1 MLGAVPVTRGVGS
14 RSCEHR
20 GRAAGDEKD
29 GSVYW
34 CGRRVL
40 GEVSAVAGS
49 VLRPAPE
56 MLGDIPVFPLEDLD
70 PCDFDIVLVVDA
82 CLDEAD
88 LPSKSDWTK
97 EAGSQGMG
105 PSVPRLAEVQA
116 AEKINEQV
124 DEPPARMW
132 CRVTDRWPRA
142 GKKDGEGERA
152 MRGYAVEVS
161 SGGACGQVS
170 YVGVAGADAADDSM
184 EMACPMDD
192 KRIDALAFSSWD
204 LRDLSA
210 KKEFD
215 LRFAKGK
222 GTKNRWGP
230 KCSSYPDFAE
240 AAGIKNCEENRRDFQ
255 VLFYDFEFAA
265 THATHISM
273 LGAVVLDSF
282 LKVQEAY
289 SAKILSAD
297 LGDGAAL
304 NFAPRQAGAA
314 GAVQFWTSASNQGF
328 VKTTGARDGLLTLFF
343 AKICDALDGQDAA
356 GDIGSFLFDHVEDS
370 CDTPLGFLVALFWV
384 VLFFKMIL
392 GHTCGEVGPYLSS
405 RDIMLEVKCFF
416 YYCLVIPT
424 VLFEFTWPTATFV
437 SLVLARDCSGK
448 LQASAWLVLSP
459 YLLKAFAMTMII
471 LWRPC
476 LKPIFYR
483 TGLMTDPANL
493 VNNFTR
499 LTYSAEAFNDDGGY
513 ATSCAICL
521 ADFEEQD
528 HIVLAPCA
536 TAKHVFHRSCLASW
550 FQTAQTC
557 PLCRSH
563 LHSQTATLP
572 SSSHLGEIGR
582 CDQAEVTIP
591 WLAISRFIQH
601 ILCFDRFCA
610 CRMFFFHHQCSEIF

>member
-1 MLGAVPVTRGVGS
+1 MT
-14 RSCEHR
+14 H
-20 GRAAGDEKD
+20 
-29 GSVYW
+29 
-34 CGRRVL
+34 
-40 GEVSAVAGS
+40 
-49 VLRPAPE
+49 
-56 MLGDIPVFPLEDLD
+56 
-70 PCDFDIVLVVDA
+70 
-82 CLDEAD
+82 
-88 LPSKSDWTK
+88 
-97 EAGSQGMG
+97 
-105 PSVPRLAEVQA
+105 
-116 AEKINEQV
+116 
-124 DEPPARMW
+124 
-132 CRVTDRWPRA
+132 
-142 GKKDGEGERA
+142 
-152 MRGYAVEVS
+152 
-161 SGGACGQVS
+161 
-170 YVGVAGADAADDSM
+170 
-184 EMACPMDD
+184 EMA
-192 KRIDALAFSSWD
+192 RDAS
-204 LRDLSA
+204 
-210 KKEFD
+210 
-215 LRFAKGK
+215 
-222 GTKNRWGP
+222 
-230 KCSSYPDFAE
+230 
-240 AAGIKNCEENRRDFQ
+240 
-255 VLFYDFEFAA
+255 
-265 THATHISM
+265 
-273 LGAVVLDSF
+273 SF
-282 LKVQEAY
+282 LVPHQSSDDLMAQGVPPREARRR
-289 SAKILSAD
+289 SFLRTWVMERLST
-297 LGDGAAL
+297 LIELTLLWAL
-304 NFAPRQAGAA
+304 IIPLLVALLL
-314 GAVQFWTSASNQGF
+314 
-328 VKTTGARDGLLTLFF
+328 LLTLFF

-384 VLFFKMIL
+384 VLFFKMTLIYIWSRIAR
-392 GHTCGEVGPYLSS
+392 HIHESS
-405 RDIMLEVKCFF
+405 CCTGRCCESLKCFF

-572 SSSHLGEIGR
+572 SSSQR
-582 CDQAEVTIP
+582 EVPLT
-591 WLAISRFIQH
+591 A
-601 ILCFDRFCA
+601 
-610 CRMFFFHHQCSEIF
+610 